1 MLPEGVHQQGS
12 AAARMEDI
20 AAEAGMNRALLHYYF
35 RSKEKM
41 FDMIFEENLQLFY
54 GNFLAVLQQDV
65 PFKDKIAMLV
75 STEIDTLLEH
85 PEIPL
90 FFIVQEIARKP
101 EQLKDKMKTIRIHRF
116 VEEFGRQLTEETQ
129 RGNIRKVDPRQ
140 FFMSFMACASS
151 LYSQTHAEGGH
162 AAERLEFAS
171 SDGRT
176 KKEVTRTL
184 LLSLE
189 NRHMKKHAIWNFLLI
204 IPMLASAQDPAL
216 LDLQNAI
223 GLLKQSSH
231 WTNSRP

>member
-1 MLPEGVHQQGS
+1 MEKRIRQSSFAQMFNNIVKPMGKTTKTIPAKDQNTEQLILNAARRVFTNKGF

-90 FFIVQEIARKP
+90 FIVQEIARKP

-140 FFMSFMACASS
+140 FFMSFMGMCIFPFIAKPMLKVVMQQKDS
-151 LYSQTHAEGGH
+151 
-162 AAERLEFAS
+162 EFA
-171 SDGRT
+171 RLMEER

-189 NRHMKKHAIWNFLLI
+189 K
-204 IPMLASAQDPAL
+204 
-216 LDLQNAI
+216 
-223 GLLKQSSH
+223 
-231 WTNSRP
+231 